1 MRAGQAGRE
10 IRGSRSSTMT
20 RTKGETDEDRA
31 LDVALPGGEPLG
43 DRWEEHDLPALFP
56 RLTPLAA
63 G

>member
-1 MRAGQAGRE
+1 
-10 IRGSRSSTMT
+10 MT

-56 RLTPLAA
+56 RLTALAA